1 MRSLDRRGCDG
12 DLRIRRYRAR
22 GSQEVVVAWRPAQ
35 RAALRSRARCGPGPG
50 GAGIPGTEIF
60 GPVAPVVRFTAEA
73 DAVRWATTP
82 SSGWS
87 ATCIPGT

>member
-12 DLRIRRYRAR
+12 DRRIRRYRAR

-73 DAVRWATTP
+73 DAVRWATTRVF
-82 SSGWS
+82 
-87 ATCIPGT
+87 